1 MQNIVFKLLA
11 NENRPVAILED
22 FHNVYAMIDTGSV
35 LPVWCGK
42 ERVIRKYGAKKI
54 LDEVEFGGFGGMTK
68 GKLYQMPVFNFGGL
82 IFPHMNIILHE
93 GFSLPSPLLLPAT
106 IFHNLIFEINNKLH
120 TLKITIPDGESNVRN
135 FIIREEGGH
144 LRVLV
149 GNA

>member
-1 MQNIVFKLLA
+1 
-11 NENRPVAILED
+11 
-22 FHNVYAMIDTGSV
+22 
-35 LPVWCGK
+35 
-42 ERVIRKYGAKKI
+42 
-54 LDEVEFGGFGGMTK
+54 
-68 GKLYQMPVFNFGGL
+68 MPVFNFGGL

-93 GFSLPSPLLLPAT
+93 GFSVTTPLILPAT

>member
-1 MQNIVFKLLA
+1 MQNIILNLID
-11 NENRPVAILED
+11 NTNRPVAILPT
-22 FHNVYAMIDTGSV
+22 FYNVHAMIDTGSIF
-35 LPVWCGK
+35 PVWCGK
-42 ERVIRKYGAKKI
+42 EDVLQEFGAIKVLDKI
-54 LDEVEFGGFGGMTK
+54 EFGGFGGMTK
-68 GKLYQMPVFNFGGL
+68 GKLYQLPVFNFGGL

-106 IFHNLIFEINNKLH
+106 IFNNLIFEINNKLH

>member
-1 MQNIVFKLLA
+1 MQSIIFRLLK
-11 NENRPVAILED
+11 NVNRPVAILPT
-22 FHNVYAMIDTGSV
+22 FYGVLAMIDTGSV
-35 LPVWCGK
+35 FPVWCG
-42 ERVIRKYGAKKI
+42 EEEVLQEYGATKI

-93 GFSLPSPLLLPAT
+93 GFSVTTPLILPAT

>member
-1 MQNIVFKLLA
+1 MQNIILNLFEEV
-11 NENRPVAILED
+11 NRPIAKIPT
-22 FHNVYAMIDTGSV
+22 FHDVPALIDTGSV
-35 LPVWCGK
+35 FPVWCG
-42 ERVIRKYGAKKI
+42 EEDVLQEYGAIKI
-54 LDEVEFGGFGGMTK
+54 LEKIEFGGFGGRTT
-68 GKLYQMPVFNFGGL
+68 GKLYRLPVFNLGGL
-82 IFPHMNIILHE
+82 IFPHMNIIVHE
-93 GFSLPSPLLLPAT
+93 GFAITSPLILPAT